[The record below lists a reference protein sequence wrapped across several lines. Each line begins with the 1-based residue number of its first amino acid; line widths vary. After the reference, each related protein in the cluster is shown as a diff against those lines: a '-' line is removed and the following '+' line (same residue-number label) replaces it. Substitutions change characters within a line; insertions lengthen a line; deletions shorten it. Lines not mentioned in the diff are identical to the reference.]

1 MKTAAATEL
10 KEEAKMK
17 EKEEEDIAA
26 HRMLEEDKLKI
37 KEDKKKK
44 ATANTVS
51 KEEAKMKA
59 NAPTSDASEEEVRGV
74 NEKN

>member
-1 MKTAAATEL
+1 
-10 KEEAKMK
+10 
-17 EKEEEDIAA
+17 
-26 HRMLEEDKLKI
+26 MLEEWKLKI